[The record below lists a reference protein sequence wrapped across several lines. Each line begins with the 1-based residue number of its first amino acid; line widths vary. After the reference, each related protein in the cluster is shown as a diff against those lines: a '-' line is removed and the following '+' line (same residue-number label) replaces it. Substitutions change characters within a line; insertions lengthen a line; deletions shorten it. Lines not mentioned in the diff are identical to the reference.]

1 MPEVWKENEDGVR
14 AVQKGDDV
22 SKENESKQ
30 ILRLAADISRD
41 YYKKPLIITYSGGKD
56 SDVMLRLA
64 MECLNPADFEVCN
77 SHTTI
82 DAPPTVYHIRHTFEH
97 LQRHGIKTVIRNL
110 PPHQTSMWDLIV
122 QKRMPP
128 TRLVRYCCKELKEG
142 DRAGRMVATGV
153 RKAESASRK
162 ARSAFEVIGKTKKE
176 ALTFTTE
183 HIQEVYEDAKQEAKE
198 CGKSVEEESPFDCTF
213 VAKAKRNKE
222 TICNPIIDW
231 TDSEIWDFIQKKDIA
246 VCDLYKCGYNR
257 VGCVG
262 CPLSGKKREMEFRD
276 FPTYKKAYISSFDR
290 MIQKRVKDGLKTV
303 WKSGKECFD
312 WWMEDPTIPGQL
324 TFDKDGVIHE

>member
-14 AVQKGDDV
+14 PVQKGDDV

-64 MECLNPADFEVCN
+64 LECLGPTDFEVHN
-77 SHTTI
+77 SHTTV

-97 LQRHGIKTVIRNL
+97 LQRYGIKTVMRNL

-128 TRLVRYCCKELKEG
+128 TRLVRYCCKELKEKDG
-142 DRAGRMVATGV
+142 ADRMVATGV

-183 HIQEVYEDAKQEAKE
+183 HIQEVYEEAKQEAKE

-222 TICNPIIDW
+222 TVCNPIIDW

-262 CPLSGKKREMEFRD
+262 CPLSGKKREREFRD

-312 WWMEDPTIPGQL
+312 WWMEDQTIPGQL